1 VLCFHA
7 RHDLVQLT
15 GQVSAAAIPR
25 RPEVE
30 CALIALRPDQPHL
43 RPGTATPI
51 LGYGYQTWILPTK
64 RRMFLLW
71 GVRGQRIFV
80 DPENRLVMVN
90 TAVHTLPFDLP
101 PLEEM
106 AELWFAV
113 VRHCS

>member
-1 VLCFHA
+1 MCVALGLLLARDGHGHDHQIIPAAWIMDETTVHA
-7 RHDLVQLT
+7 
-15 GQVSAAAIPR
+15 
-25 RPEVE
+25 
-30 CALIALRPDQPHL
+30 DQPRL

-80 DPENRLVMVN
+80 DPEKGLVIVN